1 MKIYYAQNS
10 RAVRVAW
17 LLEELNLKYEIK
29 KFDLGSKEM
38 RSPEYLEIHPMGR
51 VPTLEDGSVK
61 IFESGAI
68 IQYILEKNKNHSLT
82 PNPNDQEFS
91 NYLQWFHYAEGMIMP
106 PMNIIVVETI
116 LLPPERRSEVNIKR
130 AKKLLN
136 QMLIAVDI
144 HMNNRDFLAG
154 KFSAA
159 DLMTGHAVIMADKLG
174 ADITSKANLLPYIKR
189 LTERQAFQKASNL

>member
-1 MKIYYAQNS
+1 MKLYYARDS

-17 LLEELNLKYEIK
+17 LLEELNVEYEIK

-38 RSPEYLEIHPMGR
+38 RSPDYLEIHPMGR

-68 IQYILEKNKNHSLT
+68 IQYILEKHKNNSLV
-82 PNPNDQEFS
+82 PSFDDQEFS

-116 LLPPERRSEVNIKR
+116 LLPPERRTEVNVKR
-130 AKKLLN
+130 ATKLLN
-136 QMLIAVDI
+136 QMLIAVDN
-144 HMNNRDFLAG
+144 HMNNRNYLAG
-154 KFSAA
+154 TFSAA
-159 DLMTGHAVIMADKLG
+159 DLMTGHAVIMAERLG
-174 ADITSKANLLPYIKR
+174 ADISDKPNLSTYIAR
-189 LTERQAFQKASNL
+189 LTNRSAFQKASNL